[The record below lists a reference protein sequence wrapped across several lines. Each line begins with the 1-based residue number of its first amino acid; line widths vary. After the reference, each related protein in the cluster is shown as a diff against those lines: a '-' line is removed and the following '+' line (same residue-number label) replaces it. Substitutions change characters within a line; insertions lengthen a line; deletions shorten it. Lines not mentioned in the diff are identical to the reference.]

1 MIAALK
7 GTVSALGAE
16 TLVIDV
22 GGVGYEAYAAP
33 RTLQRM
39 AVGEA
44 ASLSIETVVREDM
57 IRLYG
62 FETETERQAFR
73 LLQLVQGVGAKHAL
87 AILQVLPPA
96 DLFDA
101 ISAEDVTAISRAHGV
116 GKKIAQRIAT
126 ELQSKVGAIAGA
138 GETLT
143 VAARTKAA
151 EGKAGDLALSARADA
166 VSALSGLGYDGV
178 EARRAVAAA
187 AEDLDAPGVEDLIKA
202 ALKQLAAA

>member
-7 GTVSALGAE
+7 GTVAAIGAE

-22 GGVGYEAYAAP
+22 GGVGYEAYASP
-33 RTLQRM
+33 RTLQHFT
-39 AVGEA
+39 VGEA
-44 ASLSIETVVREDM
+44 ASLSIETSVREDL

-62 FETETERQAFR
+62 FESEEERQAFR
-73 LLQLVQGVGAKHAL
+73 LLQSVQGVGAKHAL

-96 DLFDA
+96 DLYDA
-101 ISAEDVTAISRAHGV
+101 ISAEDVTALSRAHGV
-116 GKKIAQRIAT
+116 GKKLAQRIAT
-126 ELQSKVGAIAGA
+126 ELQSKVGAIASA
-138 GETLT
+138 GVTLT
-143 VAARTKAA
+143 VAARGKVKAEA
-151 EGKAGDLALSARADA
+151 DNPALNVRADA

-187 AEDLDAPGVEDLIKA
+187 AEALDAPGVEELIKA

>member
-1 MIAALK
+1 MIASLK
-7 GTVSALGAE
+7 GTVAAIGAE
-16 TLVIDV
+16 TVVIDV
-22 GGVGYEAYAAP
+22 NGVGYEAYASP
-33 RTLQRM
+33 RTLQRF

-44 ASLSIETVVREDM
+44 ALLSIETIVREDM

-62 FETETERQAFR
+62 FDSEGERQAFR
-73 LLQLVQGVGAKHAL
+73 LLQSVQGVGAKHAL

-126 ELQSKVGAIAGA
+126 ELQSKVGAIASA
-138 GETLT
+138 GEVLR
-143 VAARTKAA
+143 VAAR
-151 EGKAGDLALSARADA
+151 GKAKESVADPGLAARADA

-178 EARRAVAAA
+178 EARRAVAVA
-187 AEDLDAPGVEDLIKA
+187 AEDLDAPGVEELIKA